1 MLLFLCLLFP
11 LFSTNPCLALDIGGK
26 IIKNPV
32 VRQMNISDAKL
43 EIE

>member
-11 LFSTNPCLALDIGGK
+11 LFSTNPYLPLDIGGK
-26 IIKNPV
+26 IIKNSV
-32 VRQMNISDAKL
+32 VRQMNIPDAKL